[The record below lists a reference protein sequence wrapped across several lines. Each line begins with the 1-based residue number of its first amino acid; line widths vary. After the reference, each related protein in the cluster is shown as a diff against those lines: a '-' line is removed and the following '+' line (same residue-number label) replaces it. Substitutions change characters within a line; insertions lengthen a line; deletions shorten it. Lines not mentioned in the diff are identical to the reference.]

1 MRRTLL
7 LAILL
12 TLASLA
18 LAQQDSPATAA
29 PGPAQAAAR
38 EFGPSFTLDAQFPP
52 MMGDLDGDGQQD
64 LVLVA
69 TSKNPLP
76 DSIEFHYKVVDPYDE
91 YFGFGDPK
99 VTVGFSNTNI
109 GPPRYLLVL
118 HDWRAP
124 APKAKFVIINLPFRG
139 ISLSPLLVKKKKVM
153 GIQAEEAEGVSST
166 VFWDGKKYRWRAMYI
181 NN

>member
-12 TLASLA
+12 VLASLA
-18 LAQQDSPATAA
+18 LAQQNPPAAAA
-29 PGPAQAAAR
+29 PDPQQAAAR
-38 EFGPSFTLDAQFPP
+38 EFGPSFKLDAKFPP
-52 MMGDLDGDGQQD
+52 LTGDLDGDGQED

-69 TSKNPLP
+69 TCKNPLT

-109 GPPRYLLVL
+109 GAPRYLLVL
-118 HDWRAP
+118 HAWRAP
-124 APKAKFVIINLPFRG
+124 APKAKFVIINLPFERL
-139 ISLSPLLVKKKKVM
+139 SLSSMLVKKKKVM
-153 GIQAEEAEGVSST
+153 SIQAEEAAGVSSA
-166 VFWDGKKYRWRAMYI
+166 VFWDGKKYRWDAIYV
-181 NN
+181 NE